1 MKRLTVIFT
10 FAALVSVLMA
20 PSCRKHT
27 DLKPVVPQVTIH
39 ATVPDE
45 ATKVAL
51 TPDGDGLHLAWEA
64 GDALRVISGSQS
76 EQFAIKDGF
85 TDHEASFTG
94 SAVSGTIFSTA
105 LPPDAPQEQKNRKT
119 AAIASTLTVAT
130 LGSAAFLASIPC
142 LAVGQVRRKAAIKN
156 YEEWNCASYLSCEQ
170 INSYYHNAD
179 VMWKTGWGLFGAGM
193 GMFTFGML
201 CIVPNVFPPAPGPDP
216 YALEK
221 SGFAILGVGCG
232 AVIASVPCICVGH
245 VRRKAS
251 QGLYNDKCADQAPL
265 TFSIQSSSNGIGLAM
280 QF

>member
-1 MKRLTVIFT
+1 MKARFLALIIFSGIT
-10 FAALVSVLMA
+10 LHIAQAQVVMQPANPNEACAEAWAKYHKGDVLWNTGWGLFGGGMIAGALGWTLF
-20 PSCRKHT
+20 P
-27 DLKPVVPQVTIH
+27 
-39 ATVPDE
+39 
-45 ATKVAL
+45 
-51 TPDGDGLHLAWEA
+51 
-64 GDALRVISGSQS
+64 
-76 EQFAIKDGF
+76 
-85 TDHEASFTG
+85 
-94 SAVSGTIFSTA
+94 IFSTA

-142 LAVGQVRRKAAIKN
+142 LAVGQVRRKTAIKN
-156 YEEWNCASYLSCEQ
+156 YEEWNCESYLSCEQ